1 MHGRHRRRIGQREA
15 ERLDHAGH
23 RARGAHHHAGAD
35 RGREPPAHHFDLGLV
50 HLAGA
55 VLRPQAAAV
64 GAGAEHL
71 ALVMADHHRAGRHHD
86 RGLVGR
92 DRAHHLRGQRLVAAA
107 DHHHGVHRLRAH
119 HLLGV
124 DRHQVAHVHRGRV
137 REALV
142 DRDGGEFHRQP
153 ARQHH
158 AALHRLDQLRHVAVA
173 GVEVRIGVGDADDRP
188 VERVV
193 REALGLDEGLA
204 QEQRKAGIAVGGQT
218 FAQAGG
224 HGGVLGHCLAS
235 IVARLRSTPDQFQ
248 KMDGVK
254 GGEFATPRRRRTG
267 CAAAQRCQP
276 RKAISGNRLV
286 ALSKLA
292 GPVGVP
298 AFGTDSSNGPLPAK
312 ASRSC

>member
-1 MHGRHRRRIGQREA
+1 MHRRHRRRIRQREA

-23 RARGAHHHAGAD
+23 GARGAHHHAGAD
-35 RGREPPAHHFDLGLV
+35 RGREPPAHHLDLGLV

-55 VLRPQAAAV
+55 VLRPQPAAV

-92 DRAHHLRGQRLVAAA
+92 DRAHHLRRQGLVAAA

-124 DRHQVAHVHRGRV
+124 DRHQVAQVHRGRR

-193 REALGLDEGLA
+193 GEALGLDEGLA
-204 QEQRKAGIAVGGQT
+204 QEQRKAGIAVGGET
-218 FAQAGG
+218 FAEAGG
-224 HGGVLGHCLAS
+224 HDFPPFGER
-235 IVARLRSTPDQFQ
+235 RLRYMIIPEIEDRPR
-248 KMDGVK
+248 
-254 GGEFATPRRRRTG
+254 GGQVP
-267 CAAAQRCQP
+267 
-276 RKAISGNRLV
+276 
-286 ALSKLA
+286 LA
-292 GPVGVP
+292 P
-298 AFGTDSSNGPLPAK
+298 TDSTVCPMAPTIEHAGRA
-312 ASRSC
+312 ARQR